1 MGKNDMKLLEVDKIN
16 AFYGDIQVLW
26 DVSFDVAKGEI
37 VALIGANGAGKTSTL
52 RSVSRIIS
60 LKSGTIKWM
69 GQNIQNLPAY
79 RVSRMGIAHVPEGR
93 ELFVELTVLDN
104 LMLGSLYTVKDEK
117 RKQELIETVFTLF
130 PKLKERKSQVAGSL
144 SGGEQQMVAIA
155 RGLMSDPKLLMLDE
169 PSLGLA
175 PIVVSEMFAA
185 IKEISQQGVTVL
197 LVEQNVHKTLEICS
211 RAYVLETGTITKVGK
226 GDELLKDDHIRKAY
240 LGL

>member
-1 MGKNDMKLLEVDKIN
+1 MGKNNMNLLEVANIN
-16 AFYGDIQVLW
+16 AFYGDVQVLW
-26 DVSFDVAKGEI
+26 DVSFHVSKGEI

-52 RSVSRIIS
+52 RSVSRIIN
-60 LKSGTIKWM
+60 LKSGSISWM
-69 GQNIQNLPAY
+69 GENIHNLPAH

-104 LMLGSLYTVKDEK
+104 LVLGSLYTVKDENRK
-117 RKQELIETVFTLF
+117 RELLETVFSLF
-130 PKLKERKSQVAGSL
+130 PKLSERKNQIAGSL

-175 PIVVSEMFAA
+175 TLIVAEMFAT
-185 IKEISQQGVTVL
+185 IKEISQRGVTVL
-197 LVEQNVHKTLEICS
+197 FVEQNVHKTLEICS
-211 RAYVLETGTITKVGK
+211 RAYVLETGVITTEGK
-226 GDELLKDDHIRKAY
+226 GTELMKDDHIRKAY

>member
-1 MGKNDMKLLEVDKIN
+1 MNLLEVDKIN
-16 AFYGDIQVLW
+16 VFYGDIQVLW
-26 DVSFDVAKGEI
+26 DISFEVAKGEI
-37 VALIGANGAGKTSTL
+37 IALIGANGAGKTSTL

-79 RVSRMGIAHVPEGR
+79 SVSRMGIAHVPEGR

-104 LMLGSLYTVKDEK
+104 LMLGSLYTVKNEK

-130 PKLKERKSQVAGSL
+130 PKLKERKNQVAGSL

-185 IKEISQQGVTVL
+185 IKEISQRGVTVL
-197 LVEQNVHKTLEICS
+197 LVEQNVHKTLKICS